1 MSLRIS
7 SSLTLFLKLMVPIV
21 WITFLGSLT
30 IAVFM
35 NDNVQA
41 FGYTHDQ
48 FKIGLI
54 GFLVIGLIIFYF
66 TFIQLMRVEVEED
79 FVIVTNFKTTYR
91 YPLHN
96 IEKISTPSSFMPV
109 VTITLKEKGH
119 FGKKIT
125 FLARKSILLDYL
137 ATHPKYKA
145 LLD

>member
-1 MSLRIS
+1 MALRIS

-21 WITFLGSLT
+21 WTTFLGSLT

-41 FGYTHDQ
+41 FGLTHAQ
-48 FKIGLI
+48 FKISLVIFLI
-54 GFLVIGLIIFYF
+54 IGLIILYF

-79 FVIVTNFKTTYR
+79 AIIVTNFKTTYR

-96 IEKISTPSSFMPV
+96 IENISTPSSFMPV

-119 FGKKIT
+119 FGKRIP
-125 FLARKSILLDYL
+125 FLARKSVLLDYL
-137 ATHPKYKA
+137 STHPKYKS
-145 LLD
+145 LLK